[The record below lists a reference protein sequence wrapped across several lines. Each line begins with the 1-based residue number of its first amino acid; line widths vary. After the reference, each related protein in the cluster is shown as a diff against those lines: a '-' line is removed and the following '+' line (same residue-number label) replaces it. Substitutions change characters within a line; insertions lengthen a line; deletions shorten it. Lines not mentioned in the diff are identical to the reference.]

1 MSEKAKAKNF
11 HIVQYVRHPVT
22 GELLITLEQIEDGL
36 AHKTIKRYAY
46 IYHDKDPYTE
56 DDVRKEKNKAKEEK
70 RQANPRIAVGN
81 LKPEHYHIV
90 ITTVDPITGNGNT
103 LEVDKVAQWFGIPP
117 QYVDTMR
124 GHGAFLDG
132 VEYLTHCSP
141 KEQQKGKYRYDDSEV
156 VASFGFDWRTEL
168 DQRIADRAARGVEYS
183 NLDKF
188 NRMYYDLYTGE
199 KTLSECETENQI
211 LFMKYR
217 DRFEEAAR
225 YHIIDQP
232 PPNTRLNFYIEG
244 DGGGGKG
251 VLSKALARALFPNIK
266 TEKELFFE
274 VGAAGVGFQK
284 YNGQPVII
292 WNDRR
297 ASELLSE
304 LQDTGNVFNVFD
316 PHPTTQQQNIKYGAV
331 SLINKVHIV
340 NSVESFE
347 SFLNRLAGAEDRKQ
361 SYRRFPFILE
371 IDDKCIHFSVNKGV
385 AEGSNDYL
393 KFDSYTLP
401 GDVKKISDVCGG
413 DRQLA
418 NELLGYVLSDVVK
431 KYHEVL
437 DSIDKPKYTREEIL
451 NIAKSMGVAIP
462 TGLSPV

>member
-1 MSEKAKAKNF
+1 
-11 HIVQYVRHPVT
+11 
-22 GELLITLEQIEDGL
+22 
-36 AHKTIKRYAY
+36 
-46 IYHDKDPYTE
+46 
-56 DDVRKEKNKAKEEK
+56 
-70 RQANPRIAVGN
+70 
-81 LKPEHYHIV
+81 
-90 ITTVDPITGNGNT
+90 
-103 LEVDKVAQWFGIPP
+103 
-117 QYVDTMR
+117 
-124 GHGAFLDG
+124 
-132 VEYLTHCSP
+132 
-141 KEQQKGKYRYDDSEV
+141 
-156 VASFGFDWRTEL
+156 
-168 DQRIADRAARGVEYS
+168 
-183 NLDKF
+183 
-188 NRMYYDLYTGE
+188 
-199 KTLSECETENQI
+199 
-211 LFMKYR
+211 MKYR

-401 GDVKKISDVCGG
+401 GDVKKISDVW
-413 DRQLA
+413 
-418 NELLGYVLSDVVK
+418 K
-431 KYHEVL
+431 K
-437 DSIDKPKYTREEIL
+437 
-451 NIAKSMGVAIP
+451 
-462 TGLSPV
+462 